1 MNKNGFTPTPER
13 ESFFSCV
20 PDTNSRL
27 VWGFTIVEI
36 LVTLSIIAL
45 LSGILIIYG
54 RGSEKQLL
62 LFRDQAKIVNA
73 ILKAK
78 SLALNT
84 YSKDGSPCAYG
95 VHFDAVKKEFRI
107 FKDLDSSGLNLDC
120 PTADKI
126 YSSSPSPNSE
136 DLNPPIVET
145 LGQNLSFKL
154 PLTATDIVFIP
165 PDINAIITPDPSPQT
180 QITMEI
186 TNPEGISKKIKIN
199 VFGQI
204 SAE

>member
-1 MNKNGFTPTPER
+1 MQKNQ
-13 ESFFSCV
+13 
-20 PDTNSRL
+20 DKKN
-27 VWGFTIVEI
+27 GFTIVEI
-36 LVTLSIIAL
+36 LVTLSIMAM

-54 RGSEKQLL
+54 RSSEKQLL

-84 YSKDGSPCAYG
+84 YSKDGAPCAYG
-95 VHFDAVKKEFRI
+95 VHFDSVKKEYRI
-107 FKDLDSSGLNLDC
+107 FKDLDSNGSNLDC
-120 PTADKI
+120 SATADRI

-145 LGQNLSFKL
+145 LGQNLSFKE
-154 PLTATDIVFIP
+154 PLAATDIIFIP
-165 PDINAIITPDPSPQT
+165 PDNNAIITPDPSPQT
-180 QITMEI
+180 QINIEI
-186 TNPEGISKKIKIN
+186 TNPEGIAKKIKIN
-199 VFGQI
+199 VFGQV